1 MENKITGAE
10 ALLRGLLQEGVTTI
24 FGYPGGAILPVYDK
38 LYDYSD
44 RLHHILVRHEQGAIH
59 AAQGYARTSGSTGV
73 VIVTSGPGAANVI
86 TGLCD
91 AMIDSTPL
99 VVISGQVGAQYLGSD
114 AFQETD
120 FVAMTQSITKWA
132 FQVRRAEDVPSAIA
146 RAFYIAR
153 SGRPGPVVL
162 DIAKDA
168 QIGLLDWHY
177 EPLTY
182 IRSYDPD
189 PQVDATAV
197 AQAADLI
204 NNAARPLILVGQG
217 VAISGACD
225 ELKRFAERIDA
236 PVAATLL
243 GLSCFPSVHRL
254 YKGMLGMHGNIGP
267 NWATNQADVIVAI
280 GMRFDD
286 RVTGNTEHYARQARI
301 VHIDIDNSE
310 FDKTVH
316 ADVAIHADARQAL
329 LALLPRVHRS
339 KHTEWIETLDKCN
352 AVERREVIDREM
364 HHSGSKLTMGE
375 VVAAVSA
382 ASGSRAIAVTDVG
395 QNQMMTARY
404 FNFTETRSLITSGGL
419 GTMGFGLPA
428 AIGAK
433 IARPDREV
441 CYIGGDGGFQM
452 TIQELGT
459 IMQYGVAVKMVVLNN
474 NFLGNVR
481 QWQDLFFG
489 KRFSQTPMANP
500 DFRAIAA
507 AYGISAEDVAERHQ
521 LHDAVSRMIAS
532 PDAYLLN
539 INIDETDLV
548 LPMTPAGKPVDY
560 IMLDR
565 NRLFEFQD

>member
-1 MENKITGAE
+1 M
-10 ALLRGLLQEGVTTI
+10 RGLLQEGVTTI

-73 VIVTSGPGAANVI
+73 VIVTSGPGATNVI

-339 KHTEWIETLDKCN
+339 KHTEWIEKLDKCN
-352 AVERREVIDREM
+352 AVELREVIDREM
-364 HHSGSKLTMGE
+364 HHTGSKLTMGE